1 MFHGMRRFFISVLL
15 IILCFLLQTTVF
27 HWMDFGG
34 IVPNLMIVLT
44 ASFGFMR
51 GEKTGLLFGFF
62 CGLLTDIFFANVLGL
77 NAMIYMYI
85 GYANGKFNRIFYP
98 DEIRL
103 PLVLILVSDLC
114 YGLLYYITL
123 FLMRGRFQFGFYF
136 MNIILPEMVYTIL
149 ITLLL
154 YPLVLWLNKKLEES
168 EQRSARKFV

>member
-1 MFHGMRRFFISVLL
+1 MKRFFVSVVL

-27 HWMDFGG
+27 QWLDFGC

-51 GEKTGLLFGFF
+51 GKKTGLLFGFF
-62 CGLLTDIFFANVLGL
+62 CGLLVDIFFANVLGL

-98 DEIRL
+98 EEIKL
-103 PLVLILVSDLC
+103 PLLLILVSDFC
-114 YGLLYYITL
+114 YGFLYYVTL
-123 FLMRGRFQFGFYF
+123 FLMRRRFQFGFYF

-154 YPLVLWLNKKLEES
+154 YPLVLWLNKRLEES